1 VIGWWLSSNFPLRAG
16 AVSDRTFLEEI
27 SIRSIGVIEHSTLEI
42 SPGLTVLTGETGA
55 GKTMILTALNLILG
69 GKSDSSLVRK
79 GSERLVA
86 SGSFSVPKSLQDSFE
101 EHGLQV
107 EDGQLILTR
116 TVNADGKSKA
126 TSNAISVP
134 SSALA
139 AASENLVEVHAQAA
153 NLNMTKAAKQRDLLD
168 RFGGKELHSALVKYQ
183 SELAN
188 YHELKSRIT
197 AMKKSIDSRDAQLS
211 ELREFAAVMGKLKLE
226 RGELQEI
233 TTEIGRLSSVEDLRM
248 AAQNASSVI
257 EEEESGSLT
266 TLGIT
271 RKSLD
276 SVRAKDPQ
284 IEELYQRVSEA
295 FFLVDDAKGVLA
307 SYLANL
313 EADPARLDYLNAR
326 KAEINALIKKHGGSQ
341 SSDDELIALIERFES
356 SKNAIADLEG
366 GDERLKELESE
377 LIGIKKK
384 LVAAAKSLTSIRSE
398 NAGKLSKEVTK
409 EIQQLSMP
417 HTSFHC
423 QVQSADYS
431 ALKESDFTAL
441 GCDEITMLIQ
451 SHKDGP
457 LVPLAKGASGGEMS
471 RVMLALEVVL
481 AATHPVGTYVFD
493 EVDAGVGGKAAIEVG
508 RRLHALSQH
517 AQVIVVT
524 HLPQVAAWADS
535 HFVVTKNS
543 DGSVTES
550 NVRKVVKEDRVEE
563 IARMLAG
570 MESSTSA
577 REHATELLEL
587 PLSKR

>member
-1 VIGWWLSSNFPLRAG
+1 
-16 AVSDRTFLEEI
+16 VSDRTFLEEI

-107 EDGQLILTR
+107 EEGQLILTR

-168 RFGGKELHSALVKYQ
+168 RFGGKELHSALVNYQ
-183 SELAN
+183 NELAN
-188 YHELKSRIT
+188 YHELKSRIS

-233 TTEIGRLSSVEDLRM
+233 ITEIGRLSSVEDLRL
-248 AAQNASSVI
+248 AAQSASSVI

-307 SYLANL
+307 SY
-313 EADPARLDYLNAR
+313 
-326 KAEINALIKKHGGSQ
+326 I
-341 SSDDELIALIERFES
+341 
-356 SKNAIADLEG
+356 
-366 GDERLKELESE
+366 
-377 LIGIKKK
+377 
-384 LVAAAKSLTSIRSE
+384 
-398 NAGKLSKEVTK
+398 
-409 EIQQLSMP
+409 
-417 HTSFHC
+417 
-423 QVQSADYS
+423 
-431 ALKESDFTAL
+431 
-441 GCDEITMLIQ
+441 
-451 SHKDGP
+451 
-457 LVPLAKGASGGEMS
+457 
-471 RVMLALEVVL
+471 
-481 AATHPVGTYVFD
+481 
-493 EVDAGVGGKAAIEVG
+493 
-508 RRLHALSQH
+508 
-517 AQVIVVT
+517 
-524 HLPQVAAWADS
+524 
-535 HFVVTKNS
+535 
-543 DGSVTES
+543 
-550 NVRKVVKEDRVEE
+550 
-563 IARMLAG
+563 
-570 MESSTSA
+570 
-577 REHATELLEL
+577 
-587 PLSKR
+587 

>member
-1 VIGWWLSSNFPLRAG
+1 M
-16 AVSDRTFLEEI
+16 SDRTFLEEI

-42 SPGLTVLTGETGA
+42 SPGLNVLTGETGA

-101 EHGLQV
+101 ENGLQV

-168 RFGGKELHSALVKYQ
+168 RFGGKELHSALVNYQ

-188 YHELKSRIT
+188 YHELKSRIS
-197 AMKKSIDSRDAQLS
+197 AMKKSIDSRDAQLI

-226 RGELQEI
+226 RSELQEI
-233 TTEIGRLSSVEDLRM
+233 TTEIGRLSSVEDLRL

-284 IEELYQRVSEA
+284 IEDLYQKVSEA
-295 FFLVDDAKGVLA
+295 FFLVDDAKSVLA
-307 SYLANL
+307 SYIANL

-326 KAEINALIKKHGGSQ
+326 KAEINALIKKYGGSQ
-341 SSDDELIALIERFES
+341 SADDELIALIERFES

-366 GDERLKELESE
+366 GDERLKELETE

-384 LVAAAKSLTSIRSE
+384 LVAVAKSLTSIRSE
-398 NAGKLSKEVTK
+398 NAGKLSKEVSK

-423 QVQSADYS
+423 QVESADYN

-441 GCDEITMLIQ
+441 GCDEIAMLIQ
-451 SHKDGP
+451 GHKDGP

>member
-1 VIGWWLSSNFPLRAG
+1 M
-16 AVSDRTFLEEI
+16 SDRTFLEEI

-86 SGSFSVPKSLQDSFE
+86 SGSFSVPRSLQNSFE
-101 EHGLQV
+101 ENGLQV

-126 TSNAISVP
+126 TSNAIAVP
-134 SSALA
+134 SSVLA

-153 NLNMTKAAKQRDLLD
+153 NLNMTKSAKQRDLLD
-168 RFGGKELHSALVKYQ
+168 RFGGKALNSALMNYQ

-188 YHELKSRIT
+188 YHDLKSRIS
-197 AMKKSIDSRDAQLS
+197 AMKKSIDSRDAQLV

-233 TTEIGRLSSVEDLRM
+233 TTEIGRLSSVEDLRL
-248 AAQNASSVI
+248 AAQSASSVI

-295 FFLVDDAKGVLA
+295 FFLVDDAKSVLA
-307 SYLANL
+307 SYISNL
-313 EADPARLDYLNAR
+313 EADPARLEYLNSR
-326 KAEINALIKKHGGSQ
+326 KAETNALIKKYGGAQ
-341 SSDDELIALIERFES
+341 SADDELIALIERFES

-366 GDERLKELESE
+366 GDERLKELETE
-377 LIGIKKK
+377 LVGIKKK
-384 LVAAAKSLTSIRSE
+384 LVTAAKSLTSLRSE
-398 NAGKLSKEVTK
+398 NAAKLSKEVTK

-423 QVQSADYS
+423 QVQSADYN
-431 ALKESDFTAL
+431 ALRDSDFTAL
-441 GCDEITMLIQ
+441 GCDEIAMLIQ
-451 SHKDGP
+451 GHKDGP

-508 RRLHALSQH
+508 RRLHALSKH

-550 NVRKVVKEDRVEE
+550 NVTKVVKEDRIEE

-570 MESSTSA
+570 MESSVSA

-587 PLSKR
+587 PLLKR

>member
-1 VIGWWLSSNFPLRAG
+1 M
-16 AVSDRTFLEEI
+16 SDRTFLEEI

-101 EHGLQV
+101 ESGLQI

-126 TSNAISVP
+126 TSNAIAVP
-134 SSALA
+134 SSVLA

-153 NLNMTKAAKQRDLLD
+153 NLNMTKSAKQRDLLD
-168 RFGGKELHSALVKYQ
+168 RFGGKELNNALEHYQ

-188 YHELKSRIT
+188 YHDLKSRIS
-197 AMKKSIDSRDAQLS
+197 AMKKSIDSRDVQLV
-211 ELREFAAVMGKLKLE
+211 ELREFANVMGKLKLE

-233 TTEIGRLSSVEDLRM
+233 TTEIGRLSSVEDLRL
-248 AAQNASSVI
+248 AAQSASSVI

-266 TLGIT
+266 TLGII

-284 IEELYQRVSEA
+284 IEELYQKLSEA
-295 FFLVDDAKGVLA
+295 FFLVADAKAVLA
-307 SYLANL
+307 SYISNL
-313 EADPARLDYLNAR
+313 EADPVRLDYLNSR
-326 KAEINALIKKHGGSQ
+326 KAEINALIKKYGSSQ
-341 SSDDELIALIERFES
+341 SADDELVALIERFES
-356 SKNAIADLEG
+356 SKNSIADLEG

-377 LIGIKKK
+377 LVGIKKK
-384 LVAAAKSLTSIRSE
+384 LVLAAKSLTSIRSE
-398 NAGKLSKEVTK
+398 KATKLSKEVTA

-423 QVQSADYS
+423 QVNSADYN

-441 GCDEITMLIQ
+441 GCDEIAMLIQ
-451 SHKDGP
+451 GHKDGP

-471 RVMLALEVVL
+471 RVMLGLEVVL

-587 PLSKR
+587 PMSRR

>member
-1 VIGWWLSSNFPLRAG
+1 
-16 AVSDRTFLEEI
+16 VSDRTFLEEI
-27 SIRSIGVIEHSTLEI
+27 SIRSIGVIEHSTIEI

-86 SGSFSVPKSLQDSFE
+86 SGSFSVPKSLHSSFE
-101 EHGLQV
+101 ENGLQI

-126 TSNAISVP
+126 TSNAIAVP
-134 SSALA
+134 SSVLA

-168 RFGGKELHSALVKYQ
+168 RFGGKSLHEALASYQ
-183 SELAN
+183 RELAS
-188 YHELKSRIT
+188 YHDLKVRIA
-197 AMKKSIDSRDAQLS
+197 AMKKSIDSRDAELTA
-211 ELREFAAVMGKLKLE
+211 LREYATLMGKLKLE

-233 TTEIGRLSSVEDLRM
+233 STEISRLSSVEDLRL
-248 AAQNASSVI
+248 AAQSASSVI

-266 TLGIT
+266 SLGIV

-307 SYLANL
+307 SYIANL
-313 EADPARLDYLNAR
+313 EADPTRLDYLNSR
-326 KAEINALIKKHGGSQ
+326 KAEINALIKKYGGSN
-341 SSDDELIALIERFES
+341 SPDDELVALIERFES
-356 SKNAIADLEG
+356 SRNAIADLEG
-366 GDERLKELESE
+366 GDERLKELENE
-377 LIGIKKK
+377 LGGIKKK
-384 LVAAAKSLTSIRSE
+384 LVMSAKSLTSIRSE
-398 NAGKLSKEVTK
+398 SASRLSIEVTK

-423 QVQSADYS
+423 QVNNADYN
-431 ALKESDFTAL
+431 ALKESDFTPL
-441 GCDEITMLIQ
+441 GCDEVSMLIQ
-451 SHKDGP
+451 GHKDGP

-508 RRLHALSQH
+508 RRLHALSKH

-543 DGSVTES
+543 DGSITES
-550 NVRKVVKEDRVEE
+550 NVTKVVKEDRIEE

-570 MESSTSA
+570 MESSVSA

>member
-1 VIGWWLSSNFPLRAG
+1 M
-16 AVSDRTFLEEI
+16 SDRTFLEEI

-86 SGSFSVPKSLQDSFE
+86 SGSFSVPNSLKDSFE
-101 EHGLQV
+101 ENGLQV

-153 NLNMTKAAKQRDLLD
+153 NLNMTKASKQRDLLD
-168 RFGGKELHSALVKYQ
+168 RFGGKELHSALINYQ

-188 YHELKSRIT
+188 YHELKARIF
-197 AMKKSIDSRDAQLS
+197 AMKKSIDSKDAQLV

-233 TTEIGRLSSVEDLRM
+233 TSEIARLSSVEDLRM

-266 TLGIT
+266 TLGII

-284 IEELYQRVSEA
+284 IEELYQKVSEA

-307 SYLANL
+307 SYIVNL
-313 EADPARLDYLNAR
+313 EADPARLDYLNSR
-326 KAEINALIKKHGGSQ
+326 KAEINALIKKYGGSK
-341 SSDDELIALIERFES
+341 SADDELVSLIERFES

-366 GDERLKELESE
+366 GDERLRELETE
-377 LIGIKKK
+377 LVGIKKR
-384 LVAAAKSLTSIRSE
+384 LVIAAKSLTSIRSE
-398 NAGKLSKEVTK
+398 SAAKLSKEVTK

-423 QVQSADYS
+423 QVQSADYNS
-431 ALKESDFTAL
+431 LKESDFTAL
-441 GCDEITMLIQ
+441 GCDEIAMLIQ
-451 SHKDGP
+451 GHKDGP